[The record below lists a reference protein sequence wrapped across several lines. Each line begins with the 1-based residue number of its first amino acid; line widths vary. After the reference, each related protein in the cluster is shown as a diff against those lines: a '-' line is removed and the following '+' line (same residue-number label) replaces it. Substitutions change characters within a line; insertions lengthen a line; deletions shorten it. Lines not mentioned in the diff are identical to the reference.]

1 MKPQNIKVLPE
12 EEYGYILVMSSDLMR
27 SMINVDRRF
36 DTNIIE
42 KIDQEQIDDKYI
54 LRWTAIVDTSNV
66 KEIKKPLR
74 VKDLYKRAQSGFIY
88 APNMFGNKGLLVL
101 FTDYKYIY
109 DSPGIPS
116 TTLTTAYLWYKNMQ
130 CKQDYI
136 VVCTYSPVS
145 QKLFGLQDI
154 IVPSVIMTD
163 EYELPP
169 LSVSKINN
177 GIETLRDA
185 IVRNRC
191 LER

>member
-1 MKPQNIKVLPE
+1 MKPQTIKVLPE
-12 EEYGYILVMSSDLMR
+12 EEYGHVLVMSSDLMR

-42 KIDQEQIDDKYI
+42 KLEQEQIDDKFI
-54 LRWTAIVDTSNV
+54 MRWTAILNMSKVNITED
-66 KEIKKPLR
+66 ILR
-74 VKDLYKRAQSGFIY
+74 AKDIYKRAQSGLIY
-88 APNMFGNKGLLVL
+88 APYAFGDTGMLVL
-101 FTDYKYIY
+101 FTDYGTFDII
-109 DSPGIPS
+109 STPP
-116 TTLTTAYLWYKNMQ
+116 TTLTTAYLWYKNIQ

-185 IVRNRC
+185 IVRDRC
-191 LER
+191 FER

>member
-12 EEYGYILVMSSDLMR
+12 EEYGYILVMSSDLMK
-27 SMINVDRRF
+27 SKIDVDERF

-42 KIDQEQIDDKYI
+42 KLEQEQIDDKFI
-54 LRWTAIVDTSNV
+54 MRWTAILNMSKVNIT
-66 KEIKKPLR
+66 EGILR
-74 VKDLYKRAQSGFIY
+74 AKDIYKRAQSGLIY
-88 APNMFGNKGLLVL
+88 APYAFGDTGMLVL
-101 FTDYKYIY
+101 FTDYGTFDII
-109 DSPGIPS
+109 STPP
-116 TTLTTAYLWYKNMQ
+116 TTLTTAYLWYKNIQ

-185 IVRNRC
+185 IVRDRC
-191 LER
+191 FER

>member
-12 EEYGYILVMSSDLMR
+12 EEYGHVLVMSSDLMR
-27 SMINVDRRF
+27 SMINVDERF

-42 KIDQEQIDDKYI
+42 KLEQEQIDDKFI
-54 LRWTAIVDTSNV
+54 MRWTAILNMSKVNIT
-66 KEIKKPLR
+66 EGILR
-74 VKDLYKRAQSGFIY
+74 AKDIYKRAQSGLIY
-88 APNMFGNKGLLVL
+88 APYVFGNIGMLVL
-101 FTDYKYIY
+101 FTDYGTIL
-109 DSPGIPS
+109 DTIGASP

-177 GIETLRDA
+177 GIEILRDA

>member
-12 EEYGYILVMSSDLMR
+12 EEYGHVLVMSSDLMR
-27 SMINVDRRF
+27 SMINVDERF

-42 KIDQEQIDDKYI
+42 KFEQEQIDDKFI
-54 LRWTAIVDTSNV
+54 MRWTAILNMSKVNIT
-66 KEIKKPLR
+66 EGILR
-74 VKDLYKRAQSGFIY
+74 AKDIYKRAQSGLIY
-88 APNMFGNKGLLVL
+88 APYVFGNIGMLVL
-101 FTDYKYIY
+101 FTDYGTIL
-109 DSPGIPS
+109 DTIGASP

-154 IVPSVIMTD
+154 IIPSVIMTD

-169 LSVSKINN
+169 LSVSEINN
-177 GIETLRDA
+177 GIEILRDA

>member
-1 MKPQNIKVLPE
+1 MKPQTIKVLPE
-12 EEYGYILVMSSDLMR
+12 EEYGYILVMSSDLMK
-27 SMINVDRRF
+27 SKIDVDRRF

-42 KIDQEQIDDKYI
+42 KLEQEQIDDKFI
-54 LRWTAIVDTSNV
+54 MRWTAILNMSKVNIT
-66 KEIKKPLR
+66 EGILR
-74 VKDLYKRAQSGFIY
+74 AKDIYKRAQSGLIY
-88 APNMFGNKGLLVL
+88 APYVFGNIGMLVL
-101 FTDYKYIY
+101 FTDYGTIL
-109 DSPGIPS
+109 DTIGASP

-154 IVPSVIMTD
+154 IIPSVIMTD

-177 GIETLRDA
+177 GIEILRDA

>member
-12 EEYGYILVMSSDLMR
+12 EEYGYILVMSSDLMK
-27 SMINVDRRF
+27 SKIDVDERF

-42 KIDQEQIDDKYI
+42 KLEQEQIDDKFI
-54 LRWTAIVDTSNV
+54 MRWTAILNMSKVNITED
-66 KEIKKPLR
+66 ILR
-74 VKDLYKRAQSGFIY
+74 AKDIYKRAQSGLIY
-88 APNMFGNKGLLVL
+88 APYAFGDTGMLVL
-101 FTDYKYIY
+101 FTDYGTFDII
-109 DSPGIPS
+109 STPP

-177 GIETLRDA
+177 GIEILRDA
-185 IVRNRC
+185 IVRDRC
-191 LER
+191 FER

>member
-1 MKPQNIKVLPE
+1 MKPQTIKVLPE
-12 EEYGYILVMSSDLMR
+12 EEYGHVLVMSSDLMK
-27 SMINVDRRF
+27 SKINVDERF

-42 KIDQEQIDDKYI
+42 KFEQEQIDDKFI
-54 LRWTAIVDTSNV
+54 MRWTAILNMSKVNIT
-66 KEIKKPLR
+66 EGILR
-74 VKDLYKRAQSGFIY
+74 AKDIYKRAQSGLIY
-88 APNMFGNKGLLVL
+88 TPYAFGNTGLLVL
-101 FTDYKYIY
+101 FTDYGAFDII
-109 DSPGIPS
+109 STPP
-116 TTLTTAYLWYKNMQ
+116 TTLTTAYLWYKNIQ

-163 EYELPP
+163 DYELPP

-177 GIETLRDA
+177 GIETIRDA

>member
-1 MKPQNIKVLPE
+1 
-12 EEYGYILVMSSDLMR
+12 MSSNFLKSLLSAPAAAEKR
-27 SMINVDRRF
+27 Y
-36 DTNIIE
+36 DTNVIE
-42 KIDQEQIDDKYI
+42 KIEQEQIDDKYI

-101 FTDYKYIY
+101 FTDYRYIY

-116 TTLTTAYLWYKNMQ
+116 TTLTTAKLWYKTVQ
-130 CKQDYI
+130 CEQDY
-136 VVCTYSPVS
+136 VVACTYDPVS

-154 IVPSVIMTD
+154 IVPSMIMTNK
-163 EYELPP
+163 YELPP
-169 LSVSKINN
+169 LSVSKINK
-177 GIETLRDA
+177 GLETIRDA
-185 IVRNRC
+185 IARNHC